1 MRRVRKRIEGR
12 GSWCRGRVGKGAGGD
27 LPCVR
32 VFALR
37 GPVGQWHPHGCSGA
51 AGYVGLGLGRVL
63 WAGVRDLGGTPIKTA
78 LEALGVERKENE
90 AQSNPEAPPALVG

>member
-1 MRRVRKRIEGR
+1 M
-12 GSWCRGRVGKGAGGD
+12 
-27 LPCVR
+27 
-32 VFALR
+32 
-37 GPVGQWHPHGCSGA
+37 
-51 AGYVGLGLGRVL
+51 GLGLGRVL